1 VVEGIEL
8 AQQGALDS
16 TAITKAGSAAAL
28 LLWEKPTSDA
38 AEQHNQRSFFA
49 TFF

>member
-8 AQQGALDS
+8 AQQGAWAS
-16 TAITKAGSAAAL
+16 TVFTKAGSEAAL

-38 AEQHNQRSFFA
+38 AEQHNQRRFFA